1 MSDFRPSELLV
12 WSGSR
17 QRGRCRSCSKP
28 IEWATLADSGKKIPL
43 DVPVVVK
50 STTQANDDRL
60 IDHVEP
66 LTHFATCPDADQ
78 WRRKKGIARNG

>member
-1 MSDFRPSELLV
+1 MTEHRPSELLV

-17 QRGRCRSCSKP
+17 QRGQCRSCRAT
-28 IEWATLADSGKKIPL
+28 IEWATLADSEKKIPL

-50 STTQANDDRL
+50 STTQANDGRL

-66 LTHFATCPDADQ
+66 LTHFGTCPDAQQ
-78 WRRKKGIARNG
+78 WRRKGKRS